1 MTAWCRFTR
10 VKFCLLIIIFVS
22 HSLNAQLDKSSE
34 KLRLKK
40 LDAYSH
46 LAATT
51 IYNWNKTSNS
61 ILDWMLQNGMF
72 LGQIIFGIFVIS
84 TFKENLK
91 EITLKA

>member
-51 IYNWNKTSNS
+51 IYNWNSQTDIDNDQIKTRIEN
-61 ILDWMLQNGMF
+61 L
-72 LGQIIFGIFVIS
+72 QIIVIS
-84 TFKENLK
+84 LK
-91 EITLKA
+91 KKLIP